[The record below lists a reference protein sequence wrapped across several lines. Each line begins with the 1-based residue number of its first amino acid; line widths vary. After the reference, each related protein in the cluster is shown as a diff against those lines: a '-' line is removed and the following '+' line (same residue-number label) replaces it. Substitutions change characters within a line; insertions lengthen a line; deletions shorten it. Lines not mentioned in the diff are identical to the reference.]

1 MLMNVNKTDTGYT
14 LTNESTAELK
24 KILFSEAKFN
34 GLEFNTERN
43 SIGDLVAK
51 PIGLSENNYL
61 LNGGEVVE
69 LQGITYHTIHL
80 FYGDHNAVNA
90 LLAHDPASDEVKVK
104 WSDELN
110 DSNNRWNNAFMSNYN
125 MLIPLDEDH
134 LLFLESDVTKK
145 LGNIICPHIMFLQE
159 RLNDFGKTS
168 GRFLMIMIT
177 FINFNGKLMSKNC
190 LCRVISAM
198 YGSLI

>member
-1 MLMNVNKTDTGYT
+1 M
-14 LTNESTAELK
+14 
-24 KILFSEAKFN
+24 
-34 GLEFNTERN
+34 
-43 SIGDLVAK
+43 
-51 PIGLSENNYL
+51 GLSENNYL

-69 LQGITYHTIHL
+69 LQGISYHTIHL

-90 LLAHDPASDEVKVK
+90 LLAHDPATDEVKVK

-125 MLIPLDEDH
+125 MLIPLGEDH

-145 LGNIICPHIMFLQE
+145 AGQYHLSSYNVVTGKIE
-159 RLNDFGKTS
+159 RLRKTS

>member
-1 MLMNVNKTDTGYT
+1 M
-14 LTNESTAELK
+14 
-24 KILFSEAKFN
+24 
-34 GLEFNTERN
+34 
-43 SIGDLVAK
+43 
-51 PIGLSENNYL
+51 GLSENNYL
-61 LNGGEVVE
+61 LNGGAVVE
-69 LQGITYHTIHL
+69 LQGISYHTIHL

-90 LLAHDPASDEVKVK
+90 LLAHDPATDEVKVK